1 MNTFSVPSKNDSY
14 IVSEDDQHLISFV
27 EAESEKAPQNLLM
40 TGLHGCGKSEAAE
53 NFAATYNRPFY
64 GLSCAFY
71 REPKEFFGSKGAK
84 TGNTFWQNSQFIE
97 AVQQENTVILL
108 DEINRCSPTVL
119 NSLFSLL
126 DDRRECYFDDIGHIK
141 VAKKVVFCAT
151 MNKGNVYTGTLNS
164 DRALLDRFPYVLE
177 MKYLDPDKEVYVLEK
192 RTGIKKNDAEQLVK
206 LANSLRSK
214 SKGMG
219 GTLRETISTRV
230 LIKTA
235 ALYRNLGQRALKYTI
250 YPLFS
255 SSGDTASERAMV
267 EQTVQLILGSV
278 NNH

>member
-1 MNTFSVPSKNDSY
+1 MIFSVPSKNDSY
-14 IVSEDDQHLISFV
+14 IINEDDQNLIKFV
-27 EAESEKAPQNLLM
+27 EEESNNSPQNLLM
-40 TGLHGCGKSEAAE
+40 TGLHGCGKSELAE
-53 NFAATYNRPFY
+53 NFAANYDRPFY
-64 GLSCAFY
+64 GLQCAFY

-84 TGNTFWQNSQFIE
+84 SGNTFWQNSQFIE
-97 AVQQENTVILL
+97 AVQNKNTVILL

-141 VAKKVVFCAT
+141 VADRVVFCAT

-177 MKYLDPDKEVYVLEK
+177 MNYLDPEKEAFVLVK
-192 RTGIKKNDAEQLVK
+192 RTGIQKSDADQLVK
-206 LANSLRSK
+206 LANALRSK

-219 GTLRETISTRV
+219 GTLKETISTRV

-235 ALYRNLGQRALKYTI
+235 SLYKKMGIKSFKYTI

-255 SSGDTASERAMV
+255 ANGEGASERALV
-267 EQTVQLILGSV
+267 TQTVQLIHGSV
-278 NNH
+278 GSY